1 MPGRK
6 AKKIIGVRFGQCV
19 ALAKANYVGN
29 NLQISCLCDCGELF
43 TTSSQQLRSGLTKMC
58 PSCRK
63 RKTRESREVERLKR
77 LARIDVS
84 AQKLTLM
91 NSAKTRILRGN
102 NGTYHYYDKSKAK
115 IAARVMGGIA
125 VPVAE
130 AEERAAGRYQ
140 TTAPSTP
147 PA

>member
-1 MPGRK
+1 MAGRK
-6 AKKIIGVRFGQCV
+6 NIKIIDQRFGNCIV
-19 ALAKANYVGN
+19 IERAPYIGN
-29 NLQISCLCDCGELF
+29 NLQVKCLCDCGRTF
-43 TTSSQQLRSGLTKMC
+43 KTSAQQLKSGLTKMC